1 MEPAAGSDPGV
12 GANQARRAATKPF
25 EMVLGAAAIGVV
37 LFAIGWAAPVLAPL
51 GLGLFLTALAAP
63 LFGWLESRGLS
74 PSLALVVTIGL
85 VLTIGGLMVVLAFG
99 SARSL
104 TNSLA
109 GYAADLDARSADLS
123 ASLQSIG
130 VPASIS
136 QLIPPEAMVAA
147 LRSVIGILAQVG
159 GSLAFAIV
167 IASLLLLDGQ
177 RLTRLHA
184 SGAGRWNPVTR
195 EVPALARAAVTYFIV
210 RIRINA
216 VTALGL
222 LALMLV
228 LGVDDPLLWAAGAF
242 FLSFV
247 PYLGLTLAL
256 IPPTILAFA
265 ESGPG
270 AAIVMVAGGIVL
282 NVVAENVLEPTLTGR
297 ALSLATWLVFAMF
310 FFWVWLIG
318 PVGALLSMP
327 ITVLVVLVLRDREE
341 TRWLADLLAHD

>member
-1 MEPAAGSDPGV
+1 MEPAAGSDRGV
-12 GANQARRAATKPF
+12 EANQSPRTVTKPF
-25 EMVLGAAAIGVV
+25 GMVLGTAAIGVV
-37 LFAIGWAAPVLAPL
+37 LFAIGWASPVLAPL

-63 LFGWLESRGLS
+63 FFGWLETRGLS
-74 PSLALVVTIGL
+74 PSVALVVTIGL
-85 VLTIGGLMVVLAFG
+85 VLLIGSLMVVLAFG

-104 TNSLA
+104 TESLA
-109 GYAADLDARSADLS
+109 SYAAEIDARSADLS
-123 ASLQSIG
+123 ERLQSVG
-130 VPASIS
+130 VPTPIG
-136 QLIPPEAMVAA
+136 QLIPPEAMVAV
-147 LRSVIGILAQVG
+147 LRSVIGILGQVG
-159 GSLAFAIV
+159 SSVAFAIV
-167 IASLLLLDGQ
+167 IASLLLLDGR
-177 RLTRLHA
+177 RLARLED
-184 SGAGRWNPVTR
+184 SGAGRWNPVIR

-222 LALMLV
+222 LALMIV

-297 ALSLATWLVFAMF
+297 ALSLATWLVFVMF

-327 ITVLVVLVLRDREE
+327 ITVLLTLVLRDREE
-341 TRWLADLLAHD
+341 THWLADLLAHD